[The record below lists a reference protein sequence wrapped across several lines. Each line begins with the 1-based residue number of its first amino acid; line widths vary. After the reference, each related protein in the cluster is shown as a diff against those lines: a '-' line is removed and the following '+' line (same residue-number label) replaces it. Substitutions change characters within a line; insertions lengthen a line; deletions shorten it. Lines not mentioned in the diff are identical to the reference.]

1 MKKHKCGPRFKA
13 LLKEVKI
20 TPSEFATFCNVE
32 PQHINN
38 WYIRGVPYPR
48 VEEIARLLSVNS
60 QWLINGEGPKHPVI
74 GQACEPIATQLDTQ
88 ESRGQYHVCADSP
101 DIELPLYKEQPKAL
115 GSSDTHVVAIPG
127 EAVRLPRRYLE
138 NLEVKPIHAIC
149 VPMVG
154 DSMSERIE
162 DGSTLAIDR
171 SLTQIID
178 GQIYALQHAGMLR
191 IKYLHRL
198 PGGALRLRSH
208 NSSGYPDEI
217 FSAEQIKKQ
226 DIDVLG
232 WVFWWSTLNKQ
243 RPPVPF
249 A

>member
-1 MKKHKCGPRFKA
+1 MKKHKCGPRVKA

-74 GQACEPIATQLDTQ
+74 GQAPEQPDKPLDTQ
-88 ESRGQYHVCADSP
+88 EPREHYHVCVDSP
-101 DIELPLYKEQPKAL
+101 DIELPLYKELPKAL
-115 GSSDTHVVAIPG
+115 GSSDTHIVEIPG
-127 EAVRLPRRYLE
+127 ETVRLPRRYLE
-138 NLEVKPIHAIC
+138 SLEVDPCDAIC

-154 DSMSERIE
+154 DSMSEKIQ
-162 DGSTLAIDR
+162 DGSTLAVDR
-171 SLTQIID
+171 SLTHIID
-178 GQIYALQHAGMLR
+178 GQIYALQHDGMLR

-198 PGGALRLRSH
+198 HDGAWRLRSH
-208 NSSGYPDEI
+208 NSSDYPDEI

-226 DIDVLG
+226 NIGVLG
-232 WVFWWSTLNKQ
+232 WVFWWCTLNKQ
-243 RPPVPF
+243 RPPVPI

>member
-60 QWLINGEGPKHPVI
+60 QWLINGEGPKHPVN
-74 GQACEPIATQLDTQ
+74 GQAPEQADKLLDTQ
-88 ESRGQYHVCADSP
+88 EPREHYHVCIGSP
-101 DIELPLYKEQPKAL
+101 YIELPLYKERPKAL
-115 GSSDTHVVAIPG
+115 GSRDTHVVKIPG

-138 NLEVKPIHAIC
+138 RLEVEPSRAIC

-154 DSMSERIE
+154 DSMSEKIQ
-162 DGSTLAIDR
+162 DGSTLAVDC
-171 SLTQIID
+171 SLTHIID
-178 GQIYALQHAGMLR
+178 GQIYALKHDGMLR

-198 PGGALRLRSH
+198 PDGALRLRSH
-208 NSSGYPDEI
+208 NRSGYPDEI
-217 FSAEQIKKQ
+217 FSAEQIIKQ
-226 DIDVLG
+226 NIDVLG

-249 A
+249 G